1 MLIKAGVWEANKT
14 ANKTEEVLKS
24 SGSQSSHRW
33 YQNTFLKLVNKS
45 IFCPGIRFSPQLR
58 QSYFDINRII
68 EKDHPSVENGLKTPL
83 CFYDS
88 ILIKTQMQK
97 KSDSI
102 RSLRPPFPLEKLCS
116 QHEQTWSISV
126 ASGM

>member
-1 MLIKAGVWEANKT
+1 MLIKAGGWEANRT
-14 ANKTEEVLKS
+14 ANKTEKVLKS

-33 YQNTFLKLVNKS
+33 YQNTFLNLVNKS

-83 CFYDS
+83 CFYES
-88 ILIKTQMQK
+88 ILMKTQMQK
-97 KSDSI
+97 NQILSD
-102 RSLRPPFPLEKLCS
+102 
-116 QHEQTWSISV
+116 H
-126 ASGM
+126 